1 MSEVLF
7 NDAIDAKLA
16 QIEDLFSQSLEKVLS
31 EVLAKSCSVA
41 REGPFGFD
49 FPTIKG
55 LFPDQAIVMS
65 VHLTEES
72 TGELKFLLE
81 PTVAAF
87 LADLARKGD
96 GTAAFSAKEH
106 LDTIQEMISQTLDVY
121 ATALSAQFERKIV
134 FGEVRAVLLDIS
146 PADFAEN
153 NWVWSRHKIDLDG
166 DRLLVKL
173 VSHAMVHGLAEEKA
187 AIEGEEADSTRS
199 ATMEADDPDR
209 VLRDMALLLDIEL
222 PITIELGRTSL
233 LIREI
238 LSLGPG
244 AIVELDKLSGE
255 PVDVLVN
262 DKKFAQGEVVVID
275 ENFAVRLTEI
285 LRPDERLKALK
296 D

>member
-1 MSEVLF
+1 
-7 NDAIDAKLA
+7 
-16 QIEDLFSQSLEKVLS
+16 
-31 EVLAKSCSVA
+31 
-41 REGPFGFD
+41 
-49 FPTIKG
+49 
-55 LFPDQAIVMS
+55 
-65 VHLTEES
+65 
-72 TGELKFLLE
+72 
-81 PTVAAF
+81 VAAF
-87 LADLARKGD
+87 FADLVRKGN

-106 LDTIQEMISQTLDVY
+106 LDTIQELISHTLDVY
-121 ATALSAQFERKIV
+121 ATALSSQFNRKIV

-166 DRLLVKL
+166 KRLLVKL

-187 AIEGEEADSTRS
+187 ATEGEETGPDVSRAV
-199 ATMEADDPDR
+199 TMEPEDPDR
-209 VLRDMALLLDIEL
+209 MLRDMALLLDIEL

-255 PVDVLVN
+255 PVDILVN

-275 ENFAVRLTEI
+275 ENFAVRLTEV